1 MVSKP
6 GVIEKSSRHKKQP
19 LGHAVKRDLQR
30 VDRTEIKRRQKVLS
44 PGNRAI
50 DSVCSGAEALLGF
63 SKFKIPIIL

>member
-6 GVIEKSSRHKKQP
+6 GVIEKSSRHKKLP
-19 LGHAVKRDLQR
+19 LGHAVRTGLQR
-30 VDRTEIKRRQKVLS
+30 VGRTEIKRGQKVLS

-50 DSVCSGAEALLGF
+50 DSVCSGAALLGF